1 MTPAPRPSATPPD
14 PPGEGD
20 GVTGPAD
27 AALPAV
33 RQPGM
38 LHIRFRTTDG
48 TPWAPGVSSSCWVCW
63 RSSPR

>member
-14 PPGEGD
+14 PPGAGD

-48 TPWAPGVSSSCWVCW
+48 TP
-63 RSSPR
+63 